1 MLSYNTIELFSSKH
15 RQPTFG
21 AFHDDINCNY
31 MGLTLTQIDRLLMEW
46 QQKGDA
52 ANQNLLDLYD
62 LSAYQRLSGMGNPPR
77 NVTGITQQQAS
88 TALTAIDRLFEYLEL
103 FNHQI
108 DRARK
113 LRREL
118 PSVFISDLQ
127 LHAIEHLLVATSIDL
142 PNRQIP
148 LAQRDL
154 SGSNYQNRS
163 ISLTELMERMTIA
176 FAIARDTFVAVEA
189 AWTELEAKSIATY
202 QSLVELQ
209 QLAQKNRVSVPDSL
223 LKAQSIFDN
232 LQLEIDR
239 DPLGVNQDLDR
250 NLMPLIISIR
260 DELVTVAQQSQQLQS
275 DLAIAKHSLDRLSQ
289 LNRSIEASTASQTK
303 IVHNLPIVSPL
314 PAAEIIEL
322 AQWLERL
329 VIKFESGIIAP
340 VRVGLTNWLS
350 KVQAYTSAAEAAL
363 ATNQQPLVTR
373 QELRGR
379 LDALTAKALAKG
391 QAEDPVLTHLATQAR
406 QVLYSSPTDLNLAT
420 DLVRKYEQQLNH
432 RLAC

>member
-1 MLSYNTIELFSSKH
+1 
-15 RQPTFG
+15 
-21 AFHDDINCNY
+21 
-31 MGLTLTQIDRLLMEW
+31 MGLTLAQIDRLLMEW

-118 PSVFISDLQ
+118 PSLFISDLQ

-142 PNRQIP
+142 PNRQVP
-148 LAQRDL
+148 LSQRDL
-154 SGSNYQNRS
+154 SGSNYQSRS

-176 FAIARDTFVAVEA
+176 FAIARDTFVAVET
-189 AWTELEAKSIATY
+189 AWTELAAQTIATH

-223 LKAQSIFDN
+223 LNAQVSFAD
-232 LQLEIDR
+232 LQLEIDG
-239 DPLGVNQDLDR
+239 DPLGTSR
-250 NLMPLIISIR
+250 NLTRELMPLIARIR
-260 DELVTVAQQSQQLQS
+260 AELVTVAQQYQQLQS

-289 LNRSIEASTASQTK
+289 LNRDSIDSGAASQTK
-303 IVHNLPIVSPL
+303 IVHNLPIVAPL
-314 PAAEIIEL
+314 PADELIEL
-322 AQWLERL
+322 ARWLERL

-350 KVQAYTSAAEAAL
+350 KVQAYTIAAEAAL
-363 ATNQQPLVTR
+363 ATNHQPLAIR

-379 LDALTAKALAKG
+379 LDALTAKSLAKG
-391 QAEDPVLTHLATQAR
+391 QAEDPVLTDVATQAR
-406 QVLYSSPTDLNLAT
+406 QALYSSPTDLNLAI

>member
-1 MLSYNTIELFSSKH
+1 
-15 RQPTFG
+15 
-21 AFHDDINCNY
+21 

-176 FAIARDTFVAVEA
+176 FVIARDTFVAIET
-189 AWTELEAKSIATY
+189 AWTELEAQSIATY

-223 LKAQSIFDN
+223 LKAQADFTN

-239 DPLGVNQDLDR
+239 DPLGVSR
-250 NLMPLIISIR
+250 NLARDLTPLITSVR
-260 DELVTVAQQSQQLQS
+260 DELITVAQQSQQLQS
-275 DLAIAKHSLDRLSQ
+275 DLAIAKHSLERLSQ
-289 LNRSIEASTASQTK
+289 LNRDSIESGTASQTK
-303 IVHNLPIVSPL
+303 IVHDLPIVSPL

-340 VRVGLTNWLS
+340 VRVGLTNWQR
-350 KVQAYTSAAEAAL
+350 KVQAYTIAAEAAL
-363 ATNQQPLVTR
+363 ATNHQPLATR

-391 QAEDPVLTHLATQAR
+391 QAEDPVLTDLATQAR

-420 DLVRKYEQQLNH
+420 DLVRKYERQLNH